1 MTLLTN
7 AKVCRRTNFLT
18 PHPGRSCTSAEL
30 QNYGIMTLAAEA
42 WTRFLVTGGSD
53 DGWEAMNAMGP
64 EIARKLQEQEFWS
77 NKAQRY
83 AYIVADDQ
91 ERVRLTDRELALE
104 EGRVEGR
111 EEGREQGLVEKEQEL
126 VFDMLS
132 AGFSDEQI
140 TALPSIT
147 KEKLEK
153 YKKAY
158 KK

>member
-1 MTLLTN
+1 M
-7 AKVCRRTNFLT
+7 
-18 PHPGRSCTSAEL
+18 S
-30 QNYGIMTLAAEA
+30 
-42 WTRFLVTGGSD
+42 
-53 DGWEAMNAMGP
+53 P
-64 EIARKLQEQEFWS
+64 EIARKLQQREKEFWS
-77 NKAQRY
+77 DEAQRY

-91 ERVRLTDRELALE
+91 ERVRLTDRKIAL
-104 EGRVEGR
+104 
-111 EEGREQGLVEKEQEL
+111 EEGREQGLAEKEQEL

>member
-42 WTRFLVTGGSD
+42 WTRFLVSD
-53 DGWEAMNAMGP
+53 SSDGWEAMNAMSP
-64 EIARKLQEQEFWS
+64 EIARKLQQQEKEFWS
-77 NKAQRY
+77 DEAQRY

-91 ERVRLTDRELALE
+91 ERVRLTDREIALE
-104 EGRVEGR
+104 EGR
-111 EEGREQGLVEKEQEL
+111 EEKKMET
-126 VFDMLS
+126 VFRML
-132 AGFSDEQI
+132 AAKFTDEQI
-140 TALPSIT
+140 LVANNIT
-147 KEKLEK
+147 QEQLAK
-153 YKKAY
+153 YKSEY

>member
-42 WTRFLVTGGSD
+42 WTRFLVSD
-53 DGWEAMNAMGP
+53 SSDGWEAMNAMSP
-64 EIARKLQEQEFWS
+64 EIARKLQQQEKEFWS
-77 NKAQRY
+77 DEAQRY

-91 ERVRLTDRELALE
+91 ERVRLTDREIALE
-104 EGRVEGR
+104 EGR
-111 EEGREQGLVEKEQEL
+111 EEKKMET
-126 VFDMLS
+126 VFRML
-132 AGFSDEQI
+132 AAKFTDEQI
-140 TALPSIT
+140 LVANNIT
-147 KEKLEK
+147 QEQLDK
-153 YKKAY
+153 YKSEY